1 MQKSDSPPDGM
12 PLDIVQ
18 RLNALQHVE
27 QRARLRCLMPLIDEL
42 VRAGVSH
49 AAIVATL
56 ATDGIALTPNAVRQA
71 LYRWRKRHQVQAVR
85 PLAPTPTSGLATLAP
100 PPARPHV
107 AAGGG
112 ITSKADLVRL
122 RTSNEIDLNALAEI
136 GRQK

>member
-1 MQKSDSPPDGM
+1 MSM
-12 PLDIVQ
+12 DIVQ

-49 AAIVATL
+49 AAIVDTL
-56 ATDGIALTPNAVRQA
+56 ATDGLSLTPNAVRQA

-85 PLAPTPTSGLATLAP
+85 PLARAPASGLAALSS
-100 PPARPHV
+100 PPARPQV
-107 AAGGG
+107 TAGGG

-122 RTSNEIDLNALAEI
+122 RTSNEIDLNELAEI

>member
-1 MQKSDSPPDGM
+1 M
-12 PLDIVQ
+12 PV
-18 RLNALQHVE
+18 
-27 QRARLRCLMPLIDEL
+27 IDEL

-56 ATDGIALTPNAVRQA
+56 AADGIALTPNAVRQA

-85 PLAPTPTSGLATLAP
+85 PLAPTPTSVLATPSP
-100 PPARPHV
+100 PAARPHV
-107 AAGGG
+107 SAGGG

-122 RTSNEIDLNALAEI
+122 RTSNDIDLNALAEI